1 MNALMGIWFYA
12 SLIYQGAPMNK
23 PNPDLIMQIS
33 FLNSTTNEIFY
44 YRKNEPGFCKRTAN
58 YSVQDGILH
67 QQVIALDENN
77 ADYCSQDTDMQLGN
91 ISNTPYEIKDEKLL
105 LTLPLGEENIIF
117 VWEKQMSSLNAEY
130 P

>member
-1 MNALMGIWFYA
+1 MGTLMGIWFYA
-12 SLIYQGAPMNK
+12 SLIYQGTPMNK

-58 YSVQDGILH
+58 YSIQDGILH
-67 QQVIALDENN
+67 QEVTALDENN

-91 ISNTPYEIKDEKLL
+91 ISNTPYEIQDDKLL

-117 VWEKQMSSLNAEY
+117 VWEKQISSLNAEN